1 MHELADL
8 GAFHLGR
15 PPSFTCS
22 LHGSPGKGR
31 IFGACGEFRGHIWKW
46 HTQATGPDPVVWP
59 KPNFEHSWEMRSFCV
74 LGKRNRIQWSSTRS
88 PRSTQSESTGI
99 LLEEKI
105 CRLHPRPAES
115 GARKSVFQRA
125 SQVTLV
131 HVKDGESLGL
141 GITCQAH
148 GFC

>member
-15 PPSFTCS
+15 PPSFMCS

-46 HTQATGPDPVVWP
+46 YTQATGPDPVVWL

-74 LGKRNRIQWSSTRS
+74 LGKRNRIAVVLNAKSQINTIRINWDIVR
-88 PRSTQSESTGI
+88 
-99 LLEEKI
+99 
-105 CRLHPRPAES
+105 
-115 GARKSVFQRA
+115 RKN
-125 SQVTLV
+125 L
-131 HVKDGESLGL
+131 
-141 GITCQAH
+141 
-148 GFC
+148 